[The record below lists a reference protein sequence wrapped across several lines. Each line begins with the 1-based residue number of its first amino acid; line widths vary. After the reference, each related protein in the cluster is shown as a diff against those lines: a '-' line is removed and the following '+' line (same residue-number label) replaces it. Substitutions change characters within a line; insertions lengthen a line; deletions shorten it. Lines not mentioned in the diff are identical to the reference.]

1 MKADSLSIKGIV
13 LGVGMAA
20 ACISAGFIAFLFA
33 NTGRIDLA
41 LTALLYVV
49 ALCGL
54 MGLALFLLRKKV
66 ALFTQKLC
74 YTIDRMMDGEKETP
88 RSFEKETLLS
98 RVEHKLAR
106 LFAMTREREKALD
119 DERQSLQEVISDISH
134 QVKTPIANLKMLSGT
149 LLEAKL
155 PQEQQTHFLTTM
167 DGQLDK
173 LDFLLSSMIKMSR
186 LEIGTLTFTKA
197 LTPIYE
203 TIAEALGAV
212 FLSADKKQMR
222 IEVNCDEGLYWL
234 HDKKW
239 TAEALFNILDN
250 AVKYTPVGGR
260 ITINVSK
267 MEMYIKIAVV
277 DTGRGVA
284 ERHHSQI
291 FKRFFRERE
300 VHNIEGIGIGLYLT
314 RKIITLQGGYIMVQ
328 SSPGSG
334 ATFSVY
340 LPSS

>member
-1 MKADSLSIKGIV
+1 M
-13 LGVGMAA
+13 
-20 ACISAGFIAFLFA
+20 
-33 NTGRIDLA
+33 
-41 LTALLYVV
+41 
-49 ALCGL
+49 
-54 MGLALFLLRKKV
+54 
-66 ALFTQKLC
+66 
-74 YTIDRMMDGEKETP
+74 DRMMDGERELP

-106 LFAMTREREKALD
+106 LFAMMREREKGLD

-134 QVKTPIANLKMLSGT
+134 QVKTPIVNLKMLTNT
-149 LLEAKL
+149 LLEAKM
-155 PQEQQTHFLTTM
+155 PQEQQTQFLTKM

-186 LEIGTLTFTKA
+186 LEIGTLALTKA
-197 LTPIYE
+197 MTPIYE

-212 FLSADKKQMR
+212 FLSADRKQML
-222 IEVNCDEGLYWL
+222 IEVDCDEGIYLL

-250 AVKYTPVGGR
+250 AVKYTPAGGR
-260 ITINVSK
+260 ISINVSK

-284 ERHHSQI
+284 EQYHSQI
-291 FKRFFRERE
+291 FKRFFRARE
-300 VHNIEGIGIGLYLT
+300 VHNIEGIGIGLYLA

-328 SSPGSG
+328 SFPNAG

-340 LPSS
+340 LPIA